1 MPFAVVI
8 HEKGGQPRRQD
19 FDKNEVTIG
28 RVQGNDIVL
37 PKQNVSKKHSRIVV
51 KDGKFIIVD
60 LKSTNGTYV
69 NGRKIASPMV
79 IKETDKIYIGDFIL
93 STEGTGAASTPA
105 PEVKAEPEIPKIEPP
120 RKAPVPPTPAKV
132 APTSPTPVASPN
144 KAVAPSGA
152 ATAVS
157 YGSPPAASPPRRP
170 EADTVPPVAST
181 KPAAPSKTQSFDGPF
196 GQLFAHAQE
205 SNLNIPAAWT
215 SESKSDPNST
225 TALTDYAKTLLGNQD
240 ASIPALVAEVVGA
253 GPIQPYLGDSK
264 VRAIYVDG
272 PNRIRIEN
280 DESTQTLDTGFSSA
294 HAVSVVA
301 GRLLTGAGLNASLGN
316 MAQQTGEEFSI
327 SFVLHGS
334 VPYLSIERT
343 DAKDAQIESLV
354 SDGMLDDEMAE
365 FLMTALALNRTVILS
380 ANQLES
386 AQKLASALVEAS
398 WQDERV
404 VVIDP
409 TARLTVLT
417 EFPHLNQSHDIDELC
432 HHASMLKARHLVVN
446 GVCGTEL
453 GAILKT
459 SNRIKGGTILI
470 VNSVQATLTFDT
482 LCGGLALATAG
493 TRDEAADYVREHID
507 VIAHL
512 TVDAKHVARLE
523 TVVDINETQAVLFS
537 SNDGVSTS
545 NEAPAWF
552 AQAARDGYEVN
563 LALFK

>member
-93 STEGTGAASTPA
+93 STEGTGASATPA

-132 APTSPTPVASPN
+132 APTPPTPVASPN

-170 EADTVPPVAST
+170 EADTVPPVSSRKLAT
-181 KPAAPSKTQSFDGPF
+181 PSKTQSFDGPF

-205 SNLNIPAAWT
+205 SNLNIPVAWT

-280 DESTQTLDTGFSSA
+280 EESTQTLDAGFSSA

-301 GRLLTGAGLNASLGN
+301 GRLLSGAGLSVSVGN
-316 MAQQTGEEFSI
+316 MAHHTGQEFSI
-327 SFVLHGS
+327 SYVLHGS
-334 VPYLSIERT
+334 VPHLSIERT
-343 DAKDAQIESLV
+343 DTQSSQIEGLV
-354 SDGMLDDEMAE
+354 SKGMLDDAMAE
-365 FLMTALALNRTVILS
+365 FLMTALALNRTVIVS
-380 ANQLES
+380 ANQLET
-386 AQKLASALVEAS
+386 AQELAGALVDAS

-409 TARLTVLT
+409 TAQMNVLS
-417 EFPHLNQSHDIDELC
+417 ELPHLNQSHDMNELC
-432 HHASMLKARHLVVN
+432 HHASMLKAQHVVFN

-453 GAILKT
+453 GAILKV
-459 SNRIKGGTILI
+459 SKRIKGGTILI
-470 VNSVQATLTFDT
+470 VKSCQAALTFDI

-493 TRDEAADYVREHID
+493 NSDDAATHLKEHVD

-512 TVDAKHVARLE
+512 TVDAKKVAQLE
-523 TVVDINETQAVLFS
+523 AVIDTSGSQNVLFS
-537 SNDGVSTS
+537 TSDGVSAS

-563 LALFK
+563 LTLFK